1 MKKYLLLLFFPVFI
15 FSQSYAKMPE
25 YIDAYERPM
34 TSYAEWAAKTVRG
47 PFSIGRAYKTP
58 HDYLQNELVNI
69 VVYAPIYSGIFDSLS
84 VYISDLEAEGYTI
97 QIDTVRGWSEQ
108 DLRAHFASLLG
119 SNLVGAVMIG
129 NVPFAWFEMEGG
141 EGREQFPIDL
151 YLMDLDGNWIDN
163 DANGLFDDHSGDR
176 APEIWVG
183 RIFASPMT
191 WGNEVFLVNNYLSK
205 VHKYR
210 TGGYNIP
217 QKALAYVDDDWYGYN
232 DCSLG
237 DLYDTVDVVRNN
249 NTTTASDFRSRFTD
263 PYEWVQI
270 CSHSSPWGNTFKY
283 TGGYAGTVFNFE
295 IWFENPPWLFLN
307 LFQCSGT
314 RFFEENYCGGVYIF
328 GPENCLFAIGS
339 AKVGSM
345 RYFSDFYGPLDTGIS
360 TGEAF
365 KYWFTEHGI
374 YDRDWFYGMGICGD
388 PLLKPKQ
395 ASNIYA
401 RHGKQQVN
409 VNPRFTWSSP
419 EPVDLHLET
428 DGYVDATTDGA
439 GRVWAA
445 WVTGRS
451 VSNGRTEICVSYN
464 QNNIWTSPEIIDSYI
479 YWDFFPA
486 LTCDTA
492 GRAVLSWSRCY
503 GRNYDIFLT
512 SYDGSNWLSP
522 YRVSSRATDALHP
535 AMTVDGDARLWV
547 TMERWNHLN
556 GDIYCRYHDGTV
568 WQSMFA
574 VTIGSSNDYKPSMT
588 TDSSGIAWTAWSS
601 ERYEDN
607 RNIYVKNYSPGTG
620 HWENLYRITGNPTQD
635 QDQSMCVDGNGT
647 IWLAWTTWRNG
658 NSDIYVSRNDNG
670 TWSSPFAITDDAA
683 SDEQCELVVDQDGN
697 VWCIWQSD
705 RSGDWEI
712 LATYYWDGHWQDVS
726 NISSSTDMDIMP
738 AATLDDSGYVWVLFQ
753 TNRNGNWDIY
763 ASKLFAD
770 VVPPSVTVIT
780 PNGGEVWNIGE
791 TDTIVWHAIDNV
803 GIDSISVLYSTNNG
817 ANWLDI
823 ATGEPNDSF
832 FEWQVPAT
840 PSTECY
846 VLIHAYDAFFNRGVD
861 LSDMV
866 FTIRDA
872 APPQVQLYSP
882 NGGEV
887 FYTGET
893 DTVCWTAT
901 DNIGVDSVSLEFSSN
916 DGGTWQSI
924 SNPSPQDS
932 VYEWTIPSVHSTE
945 CLVRVRAF
953 DAGANMGEDVSDS
966 VFSVLDNIA
975 PQISILVPDG
985 GEIWYWNEVHSIEWT
1000 SQDNV
1005 GIESLDV
1012 YLSLDGGTTYPMLLV
1027 HIAGNDSLYDWTIP
1041 ETTSYYCLV
1050 RVTGYDIGGNVG
1062 FDVSDS
1068 LFTIG
1073 ELGIEELLGIPE
1085 EFAFSTRSS
1094 NPFINTLN
1102 MRLQTPHKMP
1112 VEITIYDIR
1121 GRIVE
1126 KIVDTEM
1133 EPGYHML
1140 SWNNPNIAAGV
1151 YFVRVEAKDIEKTE
1165 KVIKLK

>member
-1 MKKYLLLLFFPVFI
+1 MKKYLLMLMFPLLI
-15 FSQSYAKMPE
+15 YGQSYAKMPE
-25 YIDAYERPM
+25 YIDAYDRPM
-34 TSYAEWAAKTVRG
+34 TSYSEWAAKTVRG
-47 PFSIGRAYKTP
+47 QFSIARAYKTP
-58 HDYLQNELVNI
+58 HDYLQNELVDI
-69 VVYAPIYSGIFDSLS
+69 VVFAPLYTGIFDSLS

-97 QIDTVRGWSEQ
+97 QVDTVRGWSAQ
-108 DLRAHFASLLG
+108 DLRTHFASLLS

-141 EGREQFPIDL
+141 EGREEFPIDL
-151 YLMDLDGNWIDN
+151 YLMDLNGTWVDS
-163 DANGLFDDHSGDR
+163 DANGLFDDHSGNR

-183 RIFASPMT
+183 RIFASSIT

-217 QKALAYVDDDWYGYN
+217 QKALAYVDDDWYSYN
-232 DCSLG
+232 DCSLD

-249 NTTTASDFRSRFTD
+249 NTTTAADFRSRFTD

-283 TGGYAGTVFNFE
+283 SGGYAGTVFNFE

-328 GPENCLFAIGS
+328 GPENCLFAVGS

-345 RYFSDFYGPLDTGIS
+345 LHFSDFYGPLDTGIS

-374 YDRDWFYGMGICGD
+374 YDRDWFYGMCICGD

-395 ASNIYA
+395 ARNMYA
-401 RHGKQQVN
+401 RHGQHQIN
-409 VNPRFTWSSP
+409 IIPRFTWSNP
-419 EPVDLHLET
+419 EPVDLHLDT

-439 GRVWAA
+439 GRIWAA

-451 VSNGRTEICVSYN
+451 TSNGRTEICVSYN
-464 QNNIWTSPEIIDSYI
+464 QNNVWSSPQIIDPFI

-503 GRNYDIFLT
+503 GRNYDIYLT
-512 SYDGSNWLSP
+512 SYSGSNWLSP

-547 TMERWNHLN
+547 TMERWNHTN

-574 VTIGSSNDYKPSMT
+574 VTTGSSNDYKPTMA

-607 RNIYVKNYSPGTG
+607 RNIYVKNYSPATG
-620 HWENLYRITGNPTQD
+620 HWENLYRVTGNQAQD
-635 QDQSMCVDGNGT
+635 QDPSMCVDGNGT

-670 TWSSPFAITDDAA
+670 IWSSPFAITDDAA
-683 SDEQCELVVDQDGN
+683 SDEQCELVVDQDGY
-697 VWCIWQSD
+697 VWCVWQSD

-712 LATYYWDGHWQDVS
+712 LATYYWDSHWQDVS
-726 NISSSTDMDIMP
+726 NVSNSTDMDIMP
-738 AATLDDSGYVWVLFQ
+738 AATLDDSGYVWILFQ

-770 VVPPSVTVIT
+770 VVPPLVTVIT

-791 TDTIVWHAIDNV
+791 IDTIVWHAVDNV

-817 ANWLDI
+817 ANWMDI

-840 PSTECY
+840 PSTQCY
-846 VLIHAYDAFFNRGVD
+846 VLIHAFDAFLNRGLD

-872 APPQVQLYSP
+872 APPQVQLFSP

-893 DTVCWTAT
+893 HTVHWNAT
-901 DNIGVDSVSLEFSSN
+901 DNIGVDSVSLEFSS
-916 DGGTWQSI
+916 DAGGSWQPFA
-924 SNPSPQDS
+924 NPPPQDTMF
-932 VYEWTIPSVHSTE
+932 EWTIPDVHSIE

-953 DAGANMGEDVSDS
+953 DAGDNMGEDESDS
-966 VFSVLDNIA
+966 LFSIIDNIA
-975 PQISILVPDG
+975 PDISVLMPNG
-985 GEIWYWNEVHSIEWT
+985 GEIWYWNEVHTVEWN

-1005 GIESLDV
+1005 SIESLDIH
-1012 YLSLDGGTTYPMLLV
+1012 LSLDGGTTYPLLIV

-1041 ETTSYYCLV
+1041 ESTSFNCLV
-1050 RVTGYDIGGNVG
+1050 RVTGYDIAGNVN

-1073 ELGIEELLGIPE
+1073 EMGIEEFLGIPL

-1094 NPFINTLN
+1094 NPFVNTLK
-1102 MRLQTPHKMP
+1102 MRLQVPHKMP
-1112 VEITIYDIR
+1112 VEITVYDVR
-1121 GRIVE
+1121 GRVVDRIM
-1126 KIVDTEM
+1126 DTEV
-1133 EPGYHML
+1133 EPGFYTL
-1140 SWNNPNIAAGV
+1140 SWDNHDVAAGV
-1151 YFVRVEAKDIEKTE
+1151 YFLRVKTTDITETE
-1165 KVIKLK
+1165 KIIKLK